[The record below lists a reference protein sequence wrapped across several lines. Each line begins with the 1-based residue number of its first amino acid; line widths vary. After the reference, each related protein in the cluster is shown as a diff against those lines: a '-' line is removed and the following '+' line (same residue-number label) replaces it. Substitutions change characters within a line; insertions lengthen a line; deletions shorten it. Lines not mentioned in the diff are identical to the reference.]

1 MGKLFSS
8 MEGLMRGDIL
18 FISYDGE
25 GVRATHTRNSHQER
39 CGIIGWV
46 LNIGGFSGAGD
57 DGTPTTQH
65 GRKKK
70 APEVTAVGFRDI
82 NFNTKKEGGHLLSRI
97 ALQYHRRS
105 RA

>member
-8 MEGLMRGDIL
+8 MGGLCAAIYCSSLAMVRGASDSYQELPPRAMRHYRLSTKYRGL
-18 FISYDGE
+18 FGRR
-25 GVRATHTRNSHQER
+25 GQWHT
-39 CGIIGWV
+39 
-46 LNIGGFSGAGD
+46 D
-57 DGTPTTQH
+57 DTDA
-65 GRKKK
+65 KKK
-70 APEVTAVGFRDI
+70 APEVTPVGFRDI

>member
-1 MGKLFSS
+1 
-8 MEGLMRGDIL
+8 MRGDIL
-18 FISYDGE
+18 FIPCDGE
-25 GVRATHTRNSHQER
+25 GCER
-39 CGIIGWV
+39 LIP
-46 LNIGGFSGAGD
+46 
-57 DGTPTTQH
+57 GTPTRAMRHYRLSTKYRGLFGRRGRWHTDHTTRTQ
-65 GRKKK
+65 KK

>member
-1 MGKLFSS
+1 
-8 MEGLMRGDIL
+8 MRGDIL

-25 GVRATHTRNSHQER
+25 GCER
-39 CGIIGWV
+39 LIP
-46 LNIGGFSGAGD
+46 
-57 DGTPTTQH
+57 GTPTRAMRHYRLSTKYRGLF
-65 GRKKK
+65 GRRGRWYTDHTDVKK
-70 APEVTAVGFRDI
+70 APEVTPVGFRDI

>member
-1 MGKLFSS
+1 MV
-8 MEGLMRGDIL
+8 RGASD
-18 FISYDGE
+18 SYQE
-25 GVRATHTRNSHQER
+25 LPPER

-46 LNIGGFSGAGD
+46 LNIEGFSGAGD
-57 DGTPTTQH
+57 DGTPDQTDA
-65 GRKKK
+65 KKK

>member
-1 MGKLFSS
+1 MAHL
-8 MEGLMRGDIL
+8 
-18 FISYDGE
+18 
-25 GVRATHTRNSHQER
+25 TRR
-39 CGIIGWV
+39 
-46 LNIGGFSGAGD
+46 
-57 DGTPTTQH
+57 H

-70 APEVTAVGFRDI
+70 APEVTPVGFRDI

>member
-8 MEGLMRGDIL
+8 MGGLMRGDIL
-18 FISYDGE
+18 FIPCDGE
-25 GVRATHTRNSHQER
+25 GCERLIPGTPTRAMRHYRLSTKYR
-39 CGIIGWV
+39 G
-46 LNIGGFSGAGD
+46 LLGAGG
-57 DGTPTTQH
+57 DGTPDQTDA
-65 GRKKK
+65 KKK
-70 APEVTAVGFRDI
+70 APEVTPVGFRDI

>member
-1 MGKLFSS
+1 M
-8 MEGLMRGDIL
+8 
-18 FISYDGE
+18 
-25 GVRATHTRNSHQER
+25 
-39 CGIIGWV
+39 
-46 LNIGGFSGAGD
+46 GGFLGAGG
-57 DGTPTTQH
+57 DGTPDQTDA
-65 GRKKK
+65 KK